1 MINNIEVL
9 LNELGRVSM
18 CQENSSYNDIT
29 EMQSSNS
36 YQMMIDNLYSKAV
49 SDLYYLDESQRSITI
64 RRIDEVRERQEYFN
78 VPTIET
84 VNSMLRDYNA
94 QPEGK
99 RNKSLLDE
107 YHYCKFV
114 LECVAIQKE
123 YLDKFASL
131 VTVEKSQETSIKT
144 EPDKNIGKGT
154 YEDIDGDSNS
164 DTSNVALK
172 NKAWLSIDE
181 TVALFGLPKNSIK
194 SRKWRVNNDF
204 PYKGYDENKKPYTKV
219 IFYSEDIEAWL
230 KTHKR

>member
-64 RRIDEVRERQEYFN
+64 RRIDEVRERQKHFD
-78 VPTIET
+78 VPTKET
-84 VNSMLRDYNA
+84 VNATLRDYNA
-94 QPEGK
+94 QPDGK
-99 RNKSLLDE
+99 RTKSLLDD

-123 YLDKFASL
+123 YLERFASL
-131 VTVEKSQETSIKT
+131 ITEENRQETNTST
-144 EPDKNIGKGT
+144 NPETNIGNNPETTKVVEET
-154 YEDIDGDSNS
+154 ED
-164 DTSNVALK
+164 TEWLTTPQVA
-172 NKAWLSIDE
+172 NKYK
-181 TVALFGLPKNSIK
+181 LPKNNIK
-194 SRKWRVNNDF
+194 ARKWRIAHDF
-204 PYKGYDENKKPYTKV
+204 PYKGYDEIKGAHNHVTFKSTDVENWIRNHKK
-219 IFYSEDIEAWL
+219 
-230 KTHKR
+230 

>member
-1 MINNIEVL
+1 MNIIEQL
-9 LNELGRVSM
+9 LRELGQASM
-18 CQENSSYNDIT
+18 RPENVSYNDIT
-29 EMQSSNS
+29 EMQSSES
-36 YQMMIDNLYSKAV
+36 YRMMIESLYNQAV
-49 SDLYYLDESQRSITI
+49 LDVYELPETQRQIVL
-64 RRIDEVRERQEYFN
+64 RRINDVREHQLYFD
-78 VPTIET
+78 VPTRET
-84 VNSMLRDYNA
+84 VTAMLRDYNK
-94 QPEGK
+94 QTEGK
-99 RNKSLLDE
+99 RSQSLLDE

-219 IFYSEDIEAWL
+219 IFHSEDIEAWF